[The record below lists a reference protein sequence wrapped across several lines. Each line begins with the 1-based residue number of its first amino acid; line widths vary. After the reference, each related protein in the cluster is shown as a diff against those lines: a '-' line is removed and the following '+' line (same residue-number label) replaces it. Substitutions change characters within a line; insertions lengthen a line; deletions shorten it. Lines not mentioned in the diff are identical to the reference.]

1 MSKAIRLYREMLQYA
16 KLLTET
22 QQKSQITE
30 RIKMEF
36 RKNMREINYQKIE
49 VLLTEAESKLGY
61 LKIIT
66 PKRRSSQQGY
76 TKMTFGDAGG
86 GTSGSKAV
94 SNWTGHNMDPDTVK
108 RHYRGLKRAGYK
120 NNSHAKGVF

>member
-1 MSKAIRLYREMLQYA
+1 MSRQVSLYREMLHYA

-22 QQKSQITE
+22 QQKSQTIE
-30 RIKMEF
+30 RIKVEF
-36 RKNMREINYQKIE
+36 RKNMRETNKDKIGD
-49 VLLTEAESKLGY
+49 LLAVAESKLGY

-66 PKRRSSQQGY
+66 PKRRSNQQGY
-76 TKMTFGDAGG
+76 TKMTFGDAGDV
-86 GTSGSKAV
+86 TSGGKAV

-120 NNSHAKGVF
+120 NNSHAKGIF